1 MPDNIPKFHWIPI
14 SIVGATAV
22 FSFDPFLTAF
32 TVKITFHPLCREGG
46 VQDWTQ
52 WAQIHV
58 LACPDPPQVKSKI
71 SGQNALSPLV
81 EGVRPGHLIVS
92 YQLKATTISKT
103 MFSYFYH

>member
-22 FSFDPFLTAF
+22 FSSNRFFITLR
-32 TVKITFHPLCREGG
+32 VKITFHPLCREGG

-52 WAQIHV
+52 WVQIHV

-71 SGQNALSPLV
+71 SGRNALSPLV
-81 EGVRPGHLIVS
+81 EGVRPGHLI
-92 YQLKATTISKT
+92 YQNLKYLYPCVI
-103 MFSYFYH
+103 FYPVNPL